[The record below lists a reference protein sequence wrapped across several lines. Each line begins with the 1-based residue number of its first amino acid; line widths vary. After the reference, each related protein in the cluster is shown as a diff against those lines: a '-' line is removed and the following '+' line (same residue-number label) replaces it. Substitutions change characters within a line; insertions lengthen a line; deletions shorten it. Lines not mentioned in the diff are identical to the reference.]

1 MRLALEIYDL
11 PGIPEISYGDDLVA
25 IISAKFG
32 PELQE
37 GDIIAISSKIVSK
50 AEGRT
55 VPASERDRAI
65 AAETVR
71 VVAEKTHASGITR
84 IVENRLGIVG
94 AAAGVD
100 SSNCEPGTVLLLPSD
115 PDATAQAICTTLREQ
130 LGLALGVLITD
141 TLGRPWRAGHTDVAI
156 GAAGFTVLD
165 DLRGRLDAHGR
176 PMEASITAVADE
188 VAAAADLVKGKISQ
202 CPVVVLRGLKRFVLS
217 APEDVRSP
225 HQYAAGLIRPAS
237 EDMFRLGSA
246 EAYAA
251 GFAEGRRTSSAS
263 LRTSDG
269 DAGGALI

>member
-11 PGIPEISYGDDLVA
+11 PGLPEIGMGDDLTA
-25 IISAKFG
+25 IIVAKFG
-32 PELQE
+32 DELHD
-37 GDIIAISSKIVSK
+37 GDIVAISSKIVSK
-50 AEGRT
+50 AEGRA
-55 VPASERDRAI
+55 VPASERERAV

-71 VVAEKTHASGITR
+71 VVAEKTHALGVTR

-100 SSNCEPGTVLLLPSD
+100 SSNCQPGTVLLLPSD
-115 PDATAQAICTTLREQ
+115 PDATAQAICTALRDKT
-130 LGLALGVLITD
+130 GLNLGVLITD
-141 TLGRPWRAGHTDVAI
+141 TLGRPWRAGHTDIAI

-165 DLRGRLDAHGR
+165 DMRGRPDAYGR

-188 VAAAADLVKGKISQ
+188 VAAAADLVKGKVSQ
-202 CPVVVLRGLKRFVLS
+202 CPVVVLRGLKKFVLS
-217 APEDVRSP
+217 AQEDARSP
-225 HQYAAGLIRPAS
+225 HQNAARLIRPAS

-251 GFAEGRRTSSAS
+251 GFAEGQSASSAS

-269 DAGGALI
+269 DVGGALI